1 MNCRGLAQCLAM
13 GALALLAMPEPAAAM
28 SLKDAVQQAVATH
41 PSVDAL
47 RAGRRATGWDV
58 KAAQSRFLPSLDVHG
73 DAGAQYVDKPN
84 SLSADNNAEW
94 RARRQVTGTVTQVL
108 FNGWER
114 ANNVY
119 RHAARFDAAS
129 YRVMEQSEAL
139 GLDAVEAYIDV
150 RRHLEILAVAQRNRA
165 RMQQIAGLVLDLRE
179 GGRVPQSDVDQT
191 GERLAA
197 ADAVTAQIRQALEE
211 ATAKFRQ
218 VVGTEPANLSAVGLP
233 PALPASRDAAFQV
246 SLDHHPRLQA
256 TAAEARA
263 AEFAREQ
270 ARSGHLPTI
279 SLQGSAS
286 YGSDLDGIPGR
297 NADVTGKV
305 VLTWNLFDGFATSYR
320 TKSLSEQFNRAQFDQ
335 QTAAR
340 QIRESV
346 DRAFAA
352 WRMGGER
359 VAATRRQVEASQS
372 LARQYEDEYTGG
384 RRSLLD
390 LLDAEN
396 AVFTSRFQLASVSA
410 VQVFAAYQLLATMGR
425 LLATLG
431 IHVPPEARGG
441 LLHQTD
447 RGPLGLDFEIEPLR
461 K

>member
-1 MNCRGLAQCLAM
+1 
-13 GALALLAMPEPAAAM
+13 
-28 SLKDAVQQAVATH
+28 
-41 PSVDAL
+41 
-47 RAGRRATGWDV
+47 
-58 KAAQSRFLPSLDVHG
+58 
-73 DAGAQYVDKPN
+73 
-84 SLSADNNAEW
+84 
-94 RARRQVTGTVTQVL
+94 
-108 FNGWER
+108 
-114 ANNVY
+114 
-119 RHAARFDAAS
+119 
-129 YRVMEQSEAL
+129 
-139 GLDAVEAYIDV
+139 
-150 RRHLEILAVAQRNRA
+150 VAQRNRA

-197 ADAVTAQIRQALEE
+197 SEAVTAQIRQALEE

-233 PALPASRDAAFQV
+233 PALPASRESAFQV
-246 SLDHHPRLQA
+246 SLDHHPRLHA
-256 TAAEARA
+256 AAAEARA

-305 VLTWNLFDGFATSYR
+305 VLSWNLFDGFGTNYR

-372 LARQYEDEYTGG
+372 LARQYEDEYKGG

-431 IHVPPEARGG
+431 VHVPPEARGG

-447 RGPLGLDFEIEPLR
+447 RGPFGLELDIEPLR